1 MVNDDSPNIT
11 FRFRDT
17 RNNDLTKN
25 VLFEAFDCNLIHADT
40 QFRRN
45 YGFYA
50 FQRPWVRV
58 SIEKDGIEHLV

>member
-1 MVNDDSPNIT
+1 MDETPSIT

-17 RNNDLTKN
+17 RNNDI
-25 VLFEAFDCNLIHADT
+25 LFEAFDCNLIHADT

-50 FQRPWVRV
+50 FQKPWVKV
-58 SIEKDGIEHLV
+58 SIEKDGLEHAL